1 MTTRA
6 ASVLGGLIVVMLALA
21 SFALI
26 SGQGGVPGPNVT
38 PTSSDLTPTPDDTFV
53 AIGSPSPSPS
63 LGASPTS
70 FVSTS
75 PTSNQTVGSSP
86 SPSPAAT
93 GTNPTPGQSPPGT
106 EVEGTADTGPP
117 VAAGLIGLIPFGLGA
132 VGFIVRRR
140 L

>member
-53 AIGSPSPSPS
+53 AIGSPTPSPS
-63 LGASPTS
+63 FGASPTS
-70 FVSTS
+70 IVTTS

-86 SPSPAAT
+86 SPTPAAT
-93 GTNPTPGQSPPGT
+93 GTNSTPPGT
-106 EVEGTADTGPP
+106 EVEGTAETGPP
-117 VAAGLIGLIPFGLGA
+117 VAAGLMGLIPFGLGA